1 MKLSR
6 TVKFH
11 PALFGMI
18 PIINVLFLVV
28 LFFSVSSRFL
38 LQPGIAISLPF
49 SSWTL
54 GPQKDP
60 QILTI
65 TGGAAP
71 AIFFRD
77 RRWELTDIHQALSSP
92 DLKNHTL
99 IVKADSSTPYAL
111 VIRVVDEGL
120 RAGLPVVLATT
131 PPAEGS

>member
-11 PALFGMI
+11 PALFGLI

-28 LFFSVSSRFL
+28 LFFSVNSRFV

-49 SSWTL
+49 SAWTL
-54 GPQKDP
+54 GPQKNP

-65 TGGAAP
+65 TGGSAP

-77 RRWELTDIHQALSSP
+77 RRWEVSEIREALSSP
-92 DLKNHTL
+92 DLKDHTL
-99 IVKADSSTPYAL
+99 IVKADRSTPYAL
-111 VIRVVDEGL
+111 VIRIVNEGL
-120 RAGLPVVLATT
+120 RAGLPVVLATA
-131 PPAEGS
+131 PERS

>member
-1 MKLSR
+1 MKLTR
-6 TVKFH
+6 TVRFH
-11 PALFGMI
+11 PVLFGLI

-38 LQPGIAISLPF
+38 IQPGIAVTLPF

-54 GPQKDP
+54 GPQKNA

-77 RRWELTDIHQALSSP
+77 RRWELDDIHEALSAP
-92 DLKNHTL
+92 DLKDHTL
-99 IVKADSSTPYAL
+99 IVKADRSTPYFL
-111 VIRVVDEGL
+111 VMRVVDEGL
-120 RAGLPVVLATT
+120 RAGLPVVLATA
-131 PPAEGS
+131 PERS

>member
-11 PALFGMI
+11 PALFGLI
-18 PIINVLFLVV
+18 PVINVLFLVV
-28 LFFSVSSRFL
+28 LFFTVNSRFVV
-38 LQPGIAISLPF
+38 QPGIGVTLPF

-54 GPQKDP
+54 GPQKNP

-77 RRWELTDIHQALSSP
+77 RRWDITEIPAALAAP
-92 DLKNHTL
+92 DLKDHTL
-99 IVKADSSTPYAL
+99 IVKADRTTPYAL
-111 VIRVVDEGL
+111 VIRVVNEGL
-120 RAGLPVVLATT
+120 RAGLPVVLATV
-131 PPAEGS
+131 PGRS

>member
-11 PALFGMI
+11 PALFGLI

-28 LFFSVSSRFL
+28 LFVSVSSRFV

-49 SSWTL
+49 SAWTL
-54 GPQKDP
+54 GPQRNP

-65 TGGAAP
+65 TGGSAP

-77 RRWELTDIHQALSSP
+77 RRWEINEIRKALSSP
-92 DLKNHTL
+92 DLKDHTL
-99 IVKADSSTPYAL
+99 IVKADRSTPYAL
-111 VIRVVDEGL
+111 VIRVVNEGL
-120 RAGLPVVLATT
+120 RAGLPVVLATA
-131 PPAEGS
+131 PERS

>member
-11 PALFGMI
+11 PALFGLI

-28 LFFSVSSRFL
+28 LFFSVSSRFV

-49 SSWTL
+49 SAWTL
-54 GPQKDP
+54 GPQRNP

-65 TGGAAP
+65 TGGSAP

-77 RRWELTDIHQALSSP
+77 RRLPLDEIRKALSSP
-92 DLKNHTL
+92 DLKDHTL
-99 IVKADSSTPYAL
+99 IVKADRSTPYAL
-111 VIRVVDEGL
+111 VIEIVNEGL
-120 RAGLPVVLATT
+120 RAGLPVVLATA
-131 PPAEGS
+131 PERS

>member
-11 PALFGMI
+11 PALFGLI

-28 LFFSVSSRFL
+28 LFFSVSSRFM
-38 LQPGIAISLPF
+38 LQPGIAITLPF

-54 GPQKDP
+54 GPQKNP

-65 TGGAAP
+65 TGGSAP

-77 RRWELTDIHQALSSP
+77 RRWELSDIRQALASP
-92 DLKNHTL
+92 DLKDHTL

-111 VIRVVDEGL
+111 VIQVVNEGL
-120 RAGLPVVLATT
+120 HAGLPVVLATA
-131 PPAEGS
+131 PQGS

>member
-11 PALFGMI
+11 PALFGLI

-28 LFFSVSSRFL
+28 LFFSVSSRFV

-54 GPQKDP
+54 GPQKNP

-71 AIFFRD
+71 PSSFATGAGRSS
-77 RRWELTDIHQALSSP
+77 DIREALSSP
-92 DLKNHTL
+92 DLKDHTL
-99 IVKADSSTPYAL
+99 IVKADRSTPYAL
-111 VIRVVDEGL
+111 VIRVVNEGL
-120 RAGLPVVLATT
+120 RAGLPVVLATA
-131 PPAEGS
+131 PERS

>member
-11 PALFGMI
+11 PALFGLI

-28 LFFSVSSRFL
+28 LFFSVSSRFV

-49 SSWTL
+49 SAWTL

-65 TGGAAP
+65 TGGSAP

-77 RRWELTDIHQALSSP
+77 RRWEITDIREALSSR
-92 DLKNHTL
+92 DLKGHTL
-99 IVKADSSTPYAL
+99 IVKADRSTPYAL

-120 RAGLPVVLATT
+120 RAGLPVVLATA
-131 PPAEGS
+131 PERS

>member
-11 PALFGMI
+11 PVLFGLI
-18 PIINVLFLVV
+18 PIVNVLFLVV
-28 LFFSVSSRFL
+28 LFFTISSRFL

-49 SSWTL
+49 SAWTL
-54 GPQKDP
+54 GPQKNP

-71 AIFFRD
+71 AIYFRD
-77 RRWELTDIHQALSSP
+77 RRWELGDIRQALSSP
-92 DLKNHTL
+92 DLKDHTL
-99 IVKADSSTPYAL
+99 IVKADVTTPYAL
-111 VIRVVDEGL
+111 VMRVVDEGL

-131 PPAEGS
+131 PRQS

>member
-11 PALFGMI
+11 PALFGLI

-28 LFFSVSSRFL
+28 LFFSVGSRFV
-38 LQPGIAISLPF
+38 LQPGIAVSLPF

-54 GPQKDP
+54 GPQRNP

-65 TGGAAP
+65 TGGSAP

-77 RRWELTDIHQALSSP
+77 RRWNLADIRQALASP
-92 DLKNHTL
+92 DLKDHTL
-99 IVKADSSTPYAL
+99 IVKADRSTPYSL
-111 VIRVVDEGL
+111 VIRIVNEGL
-120 RAGLPVVLATT
+120 RAGLPVVLATA
-131 PPAEGS
+131 PERS

>member
-1 MKLSR
+1 MKLTR

-11 PALFGMI
+11 PALFGLI

-28 LFFSVSSRFL
+28 LFFSVSSRFVV
-38 LQPGIAISLPF
+38 QPGIGVTLPF

-77 RRWELTDIHQALSSP
+77 RRWEITDIHTALSNP
-92 DLKNHTL
+92 DLKDHTL
-99 IVKADSSTPYAL
+99 IVKADRSTPYEL
-111 VIRVVDEGL
+111 VIRVVNEGL
-120 RAGLPVVLATT
+120 RAGLPVVLATS
-131 PPAEGS
+131 PGNS

>member
-1 MKLSR
+1 MKLTR

-11 PALFGMI
+11 PVLFGLI
-18 PIINVLFLVV
+18 PVINVLFLVV
-28 LFFSVSSRFL
+28 LFFSVGSRFL
-38 LQPGIAISLPF
+38 LQPGIGITLPF

-54 GPQKDP
+54 GPQKNP

-77 RRWELTDIHQALSSP
+77 RRWKISDIHEALSAP
-92 DLKNHTL
+92 DLKDHTL

-111 VIRVVDEGL
+111 VIQVVNEGL
-120 RAGLPVVLATT
+120 RAGLPVVLATA
-131 PPAEGS
+131 PGQS

>member
-11 PALFGMI
+11 PALFGLI

-49 SSWTL
+49 SAWTL
-54 GPQKDP
+54 GPQKNP

-65 TGGAAP
+65 TGGSAP

-77 RRWELTDIHQALSSP
+77 RRWDITEIRQALAAP
-92 DLKNHTL
+92 DLKDHTL
-99 IVKADSSTPYAL
+99 IVKADLSTPYYL
-111 VIRVVDEGL
+111 VIHVVDEGL
-120 RAGLPVVLATT
+120 RAGLRVVLATA
-131 PPAEGS
+131 PERP

>member
-11 PALFGMI
+11 PALFGLI

-28 LFFSVSSRFL
+28 LFFSVSSRFV

-54 GPQKDP
+54 GPQKNP

-65 TGGAAP
+65 TGGSAP

-77 RRWELTDIHQALSSP
+77 RRWELSDIREALSSP
-92 DLKNHTL
+92 DLKDHTL
-99 IVKADSSTPYAL
+99 IVKADRSTPYAL
-111 VIRVVDEGL
+111 VIRVVSEGL
-120 RAGLPVVLATT
+120 RAGLPVVLATA
-131 PPAEGS
+131 PEQS

>member
-1 MKLSR
+1 MKLTR

-11 PALFGMI
+11 PALFGLI
-18 PIINVLFLVV
+18 PTINVLFLVV

-38 LQPGIAISLPF
+38 LQPGIAIRVPF

-54 GPQKDP
+54 GPQKNP

-77 RRWELTDIHQALSSP
+77 RRWEIADIRKALSAP
-92 DLKNHTL
+92 DLKDHTL
-99 IVKADSSTPYAL
+99 IVKADRSTPYAL
-111 VIRVVDEGL
+111 VIRVVNEG
-120 RAGLPVVLATT
+120 
-131 PPAEGS
+131 

>member
-1 MKLSR
+1 MKLTR

-11 PALFGMI
+11 PALFGLI

-28 LFFSVSSRFL
+28 LFFSVSSRFVM
-38 LQPGIAISLPF
+38 QPGIGVTLPF

-77 RRWELTDIHQALSSP
+77 RRLEISDIRTALSSP
-92 DLKNHTL
+92 DLKDHTL
-99 IVKADSSTPYAL
+99 IVKADRYAPYKL
-111 VIRVVDEGL
+111 VIQVVDEGL
-120 RAGLPVVLATT
+120 RAGLPVVLATS
-131 PPAEGS
+131 PGNS

>member
-11 PALFGMI
+11 PALFGLI

-38 LQPGIAISLPF
+38 LQPGIAITLPF
-49 SSWTL
+49 STWTL
-54 GPQKDP
+54 GPQKNP

-65 TGGAAP
+65 TGGSSP

-77 RRWELTDIHQALSSP
+77 RRWEVDQIGQALASP
-92 DLKNHTL
+92 DMKDHTL

-111 VIRVVDEGL
+111 VMRVVNEGL
-120 RAGLPVVLATT
+120 RAGLPVVLATA
-131 PPAEGS
+131 PERS

>member
-11 PALFGMI
+11 PVLFGLI

-28 LFFSVSSRFL
+28 LFFTVSSRFL

-54 GPQKDP
+54 GPQKNP

-77 RRWELTDIHQALSSP
+77 RRLEIDDLRKALAAP
-92 DLKNHTL
+92 DLKDHTL
-99 IVKADSSTPYAL
+99 IVKADRSTPYDL
-111 VIRVVDEGL
+111 VMRVVNEGL
-120 RAGLPVVLATT
+120 SAGLQVVLATT
-131 PPAEGS
+131 PQRP

>member
-18 PIINVLFLVV
+18 PVINVLFLVV
-28 LFFSVSSRFL
+28 LFFSVGSRFV

-54 GPQKDP
+54 GPQKNP

-65 TGGAAP
+65 TGGSAP

-77 RRWELTDIHQALSSP
+77 RRWELDDIRQALSSP
-92 DLKNHTL
+92 DLKDHTL
-99 IVKADSSTPYAL
+99 IVKADRSTPYAL
-111 VIRVVDEGL
+111 VIRVVNEGL
-120 RAGLPVVLATT
+120 RAGLPVVLATA
-131 PPAEGS
+131 PERS

>member
-11 PALFGMI
+11 PALFGLI
-18 PIINVLFLVV
+18 PIVNVLFLVV
-28 LFFSVSSRFL
+28 LFFSVSSRFV
-38 LQPGIAISLPF
+38 LQPGLAISLPF

-65 TGGAAP
+65 TGGSAP

-77 RRWELTDIHQALSSP
+77 RRWEIGDIREALSSP
-92 DLKNHTL
+92 DLKDHTL
-99 IVKADSSTPYAL
+99 IVKADRSTPYAL

-120 RAGLPVVLATT
+120 RAGLQVVLATA
-131 PPAEGS
+131 PERP

>member
-11 PALFGMI
+11 PALFGLI

-28 LFFSVSSRFL
+28 LFFSVSSRFVV
-38 LQPGIAISLPF
+38 QPGIGVTLPF

-77 RRWELTDIHQALSSP
+77 RRWDITDIRSALSAP
-92 DLKNHTL
+92 DLKDHTL
-99 IVKADSSTPYAL
+99 IVKADRSTPYAL

-120 RAGLPVVLATT
+120 RAGLPVVLATA
-131 PPAEGS
+131 PGNS